1 MARISIDEEFLTE
14 LVDFKLNY
22 LKEEIERILKKWK
35 YTSSTEFLNH
45 AKDGTLSEAEEDA
58 IILINL
64 KDQRESLL
72 QKKTSWIND

>member
-72 QKKTSWIND
+72 QKKTSWING

>member
-64 KDQRESLL
+64 KNQRESLL
-72 QKKTSWIND
+72 QKKTSWING